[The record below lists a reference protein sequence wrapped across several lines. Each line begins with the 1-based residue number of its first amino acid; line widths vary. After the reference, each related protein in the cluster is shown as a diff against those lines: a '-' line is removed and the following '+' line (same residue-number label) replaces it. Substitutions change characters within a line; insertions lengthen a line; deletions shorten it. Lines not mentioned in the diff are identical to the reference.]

1 METTETGAIAWCAHQ
16 LAGCGIGARR
26 DAKRQRHG
34 RQQPR
39 AAHWQRSKAALHPWV
54 PDRHM
59 HMLQPRDQG
68 FRQQA
73 NACTMPRPKYGPLPD
88 RMIQGGVHSATASR
102 QVTPSVLRYTHMCSV
117 KRVPRD
123 PPGAAQHGDF
133 RGEPHFTHS
142 SSARGMTASWA
153 RSLTAQRMSL
163 PLLTASR
170 RTLISSSARVAFPK
184 THRNSP
190 VRKRG
195 AGASKRHRQ
204 GTDATRDAETYIL
217 ISLVP

>member
-1 METTETGAIAWCAHQ
+1 MQSDSGMAASSPERHTGS
-16 LAGCGIGARR
+16 GPKRR
-26 DAKRQRHG
+26 CTHG
-34 RQQPR
+34 YLTGTCTCFSPEI
-39 AAHWQRSKAALHPWV
+39 
-54 PDRHM
+54 
-59 HMLQPRDQG
+59 
-68 FRQQA
+68 RQQA

-88 RMIQGGVHSATASR
+88 RIIQGGVHSATASR

-123 PPGAAQHGDF
+123 PPGAAQHGDL

-163 PLLTASR
+163 PPLMASR

-195 AGASKRHRQ
+195 AGASKRHRH